1 MDKKNALKGERVIA
15 TKLPTATVENLIRLG
30 KFNDSIGLRYFTA
43 IEDVVFSAG
52 DIVWVDGIGEGI
64 IVGFSSV
71 TNNPDIF
78 FYEEQKII
86 SVVMQ
91 LLKKV

>member
-1 MDKKNALKGERVIA
+1 MDKRKAPMGEQVIV
-15 TKLPTATVENLIRLG
+15 TKLPTANVENLEKL
-30 KFNDSIGLRYFTA
+30 IGPRCYKPSEITFR
-43 IEDVVFSAG
+43 AG
-52 DIVWVDGIGEGI
+52 DIVKVDEIGEGI